1 MRTTLTLDTDIYREI
16 RQEALKRNTT
26 PKKVINDLLR
36 KGLRGSSGEK
46 SLQLPPP
53 KKMGV
58 IAGLNYDNVGELLA
72 RVEGENYR

>member
-1 MRTTLTLDTDIYREI
+1 MRTTLTLDIDIYREI

-36 KGLRGSSGEK
+36 KGLRGNSGKK
-46 SLQLPPP
+46 SLHLPAP
-53 KKMGV
+53 KNMGV